1 MTKGLH
7 IFKNG
12 GYLESYTQS
21 SGKLR
26 LLGKGDGAEVMIQN
40 VKSHVP
46 VFIEPAANTEIL
58 EFYYILDG
66 NIEFIDT
73 KEVLSKG
80 DYFYSHHLT
89 RPVELRTLT
98 HVEFLYFTTDP
109 TFIKL
114 SGTIHELM
122 DMSEKVQEK
131 DIYTHSHTNYVKNYA
146 LRIGNKLRLSKEQ
159 IENIGL
165 AAMLH
170 DIGKIDVPDS
180 ILKKPGK
187 LTDEEYE
194 IIKKH
199 PLKGAEL
206 VKETYYEKVSD
217 IILQHHE
224 RIDGSGYPYGLKG
237 NEIMI
242 EAQIIAIADTYHA
255 MISDRPYRK
264 AIPQDKVI
272 KELKG
277 LRGLQYNKE
286 VIDALFE
293 ILEEEKQNKL

>member
-7 IFKNG
+7 ICKNG
-12 GYLESYTQS
+12 RFLESYIQN
-21 SGKLR
+21 SGELQ
-26 LLGKGDGAEVMIQN
+26 LLGRGDGAEVMIQN
-40 VKSHVP
+40 VRAYLP

-66 NIEFIDT
+66 SIEFIDT
-73 KEVLSKG
+73 KDVSSKG

-89 RPVELRTLT
+89 KPVELRTLT
-98 HVEFLYFTTDP
+98 QVKLLYFTTYP

-114 SGTIHELM
+114 SRTINELV
-122 DMSEKVQEK
+122 DISEKVQEK
-131 DIYTHSHTNYVKNYA
+131 DIYTHSHTNHVKDYA
-146 LRIGNKLRLSKEQ
+146 LKVGNKLRLSKEK

-199 PLKGAEL
+199 PEKGAQL
-206 VKETYYEKVSD
+206 VKETYYESVSD

-242 EAQIIAIADTYHA
+242 EAQVVAIADTYHA

-264 AIPQDKVI
+264 AIPQDEI
-272 KELKG
+272 IEELKG
-277 LRGLQYNKE
+277 LRGIQYSKQ
-286 VIDALFE
+286 VIDALIE
-293 ILEEEKQNKL
+293 ILQEEKENK